1 MNLSGIGFSNLDK
14 SYEETQTLELSLSQ
28 NKFVDLQKLSTE
40 IALRKDKEACLILL
54 LLMFFRFFFFFFFF
68 QRNGEE

>member
-40 IALRKDKEACLILL
+40 IALRKDREAW
-54 LLMFFRFFFFFFFF
+54 FFFLFCFFP
-68 QRNGEE
+68 EEW

>member
-40 IALRKDKEACLILL
+40 IALRKDREAC
-54 LLMFFRFFFFFFFF
+54 FFFFVLFFP
-68 QRNGEE
+68 EEW